1 MIKIQSKRLAQFFL
15 RHPIHTYYTD
25 MYQQVHRQSNGAST
39 YDQATAQRTENW
51 LQRPQQKQSI
61 CSAKNKISYPPN
73 LPPPPCP
80 SSCHSAPAL
89 TLMNFIKIFYVY
101 KKKFTESTTS
111 IIRRLARSQMACPAA
126 ACLLWSYS
134 STLQSELKN
143 ILQGDQKSR
152 KYNNDGAL
160 CAKT

>member
-1 MIKIQSKRLAQFFL
+1 MKLLIFQKRYRKKMIKIQSKRLAHFFL

-101 KKKFTESTTS
+101 EKKFTKSFFSNQTLVYSGLATSFLMLFEVPTTAGP
-111 IIRRLARSQMACPAA
+111 IL
-126 ACLLWSYS
+126 SY
-134 STLQSELKN
+134 
-143 ILQGDQKSR
+143 
-152 KYNNDGAL
+152 
-160 CAKT
+160 

>member
-1 MIKIQSKRLAQFFL
+1 MKLLIFQKRYRKKTIKIQSKRLAQFFL

-80 SSCHSAPAL
+80 VVVPLSPGPNSHEFYQDFLCVQK
-89 TLMNFIKIFYVY
+89 KIYGKY
-101 KKKFTESTTS
+101 YQHYTS
-111 IIRRLARSQMACPAA
+111 IGPQSNGVPRC
-126 ACLLWSYS
+126 CLLAMVLLIY
-134 STLQSELKN
+134 T
-143 ILQGDQKSR
+143 IV
-152 KYNNDGAL
+152 
-160 CAKT
+160 

>member
-80 SSCHSAPAL
+80 VVVPLSPGPNSHEFYQDFLFVQKKNLRKVLPAL
-89 TLMNFIKIFYVY
+89 YVDWPAV
-101 KKKFTESTTS
+101 KW
-111 IIRRLARSQMACPAA
+111 RAPLLPACYGPTH
-126 ACLLWSYS
+126 LHYS
-134 STLQSELKN
+134 LN
-143 ILQGDQKSR
+143 
-152 KYNNDGAL
+152 
-160 CAKT
+160 